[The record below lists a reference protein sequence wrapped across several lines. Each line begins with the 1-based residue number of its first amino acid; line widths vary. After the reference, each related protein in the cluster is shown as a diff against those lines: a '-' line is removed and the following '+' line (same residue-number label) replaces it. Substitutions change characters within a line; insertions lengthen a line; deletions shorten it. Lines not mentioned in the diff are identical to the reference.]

1 MVFMNKVDHVIL
13 EVELVASSNEYFG
26 SLVLEAAHDREKE
39 LLQEITD
46 LQWRL
51 ICAQEE
57 LQKYKTDN
65 AHLDFL
71 PYSCFI

>member
-1 MVFMNKVDHVIL
+1 MVFINKVDHVIL
-13 EVELVASSNEYFG
+13 EVELVSSSNEYFG
-26 SLVLEAAHDREKE
+26 SLV
-39 LLQEITD
+39 
-46 LQWRL
+46 L

-65 AHLDFL
+65 AHVDFL